1 MPVEF
6 WSGLPFPSP
15 VDHILSEPF
24 TVTHPS
30 WVALHRMAQSFTE
43 LCKPLCHKA
52 GIHAW
57 SMGSQRVR
65 HDLATE

>member
-1 MPVEF
+1 MPMEF
-6 WSGLPFPSP
+6 WSGLPFTYP
-15 VDHILSEPF
+15 VEHILSEPF

-30 WVALHRMAQSFTE
+30 WVAVHSMAQSFTE
-43 LCKPLCHKA
+43 LCKPLCHEA